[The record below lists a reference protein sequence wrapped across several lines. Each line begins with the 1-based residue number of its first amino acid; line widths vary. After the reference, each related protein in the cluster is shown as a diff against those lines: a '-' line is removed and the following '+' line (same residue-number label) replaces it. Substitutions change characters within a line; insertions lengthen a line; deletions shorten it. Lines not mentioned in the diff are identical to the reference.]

1 MRNMTIKSK
10 FATAVGKSAFWYLHK
25 FRNGGTSYPG
35 VLATKLDPNVLADL
49 AKDYELIIVTGTNG
63 KTMTTS
69 LLVEALRKQYDD
81 VLTNPS
87 GSNMIQG
94 ITTAFLSHKKA
105 KTTKK
110 RIAVLEVDEANVPII
125 TAIVK
130 PKAFVLTNLFRDQ
143 MDRYGEIYT
152 TYDKIVSGIKLAPE
166 ALVIANGDA
175 SIFSSRKLPNK
186 FCYYGVA
193 TKEEDKT
200 ADFKAPTN
208 TDGVLCPVCNHILHY
223 HALSYA
229 NLGDYF
235 CVNCGFKRPELTHVV
250 TKIGK
255 LTPNSIN
262 FEIENQELTMPIG
275 GKYNI
280 YNALTAYSV
289 AREFDVPAAKII
301 EALTGSQRLF
311 GRQELIQ
318 VNDHEINLIL
328 VKNPVGLN
336 EIVDLINEEDDDYS
350 LVALLNA
357 QHADGIDTSWIWDG
371 NLELLNRA
379 KIKQLIVGGER
390 FHDMALRL
398 EVAGFD
404 PATME
409 IVDSIPNVLET
420 IKDAKTKKVYIL
432 STYTA
437 MLALRKKMADEKII
451 AGNME

>member
-1 MRNMTIKSK
+1 
-10 FATAVGKSAFWYLHK
+10 
-25 FRNGGTSYPG
+25 
-35 VLATKLDPNVLADL
+35 
-49 AKDYELIIVTGTNG
+49 
-63 KTMTTS
+63 
-69 LLVEALRKQYDD
+69 
-81 VLTNPS
+81 
-87 GSNMIQG
+87 
-94 ITTAFLSHKKA
+94 
-105 KTTKK
+105 
-110 RIAVLEVDEANVPII
+110 
-125 TAIVK
+125 
-130 PKAFVLTNLFRDQ
+130 
-143 MDRYGEIYT
+143 
-152 TYDKIVSGIKLAPE
+152 
-166 ALVIANGDA
+166 
-175 SIFSSRKLPNK
+175 
-186 FCYYGVA
+186 
-193 TKEEDKT
+193 
-200 ADFKAPTN
+200 
-208 TDGVLCPVCNHILHY
+208 
-223 HALSYA
+223 
-229 NLGDYF
+229 
-235 CVNCGFKRPELTHVV
+235 
-250 TKIGK
+250 
-255 LTPNSIN
+255 
-262 FEIENQELTMPIG
+262 MPIG

-371 NLELLNRA
+371 NFELLNRA